1 MKKYV
6 SPKIEAVAL
15 LTADVITFSPVS
27 SSDGDSYNWSDY
39 AKNTASSADMGYEP
53 F

>member
-15 LTADVITFSPVS
+15 LTADIITFSLVS
-27 SSDGDSYNWSDY
+27 NSGGDSYNWADY
-39 AKNTASSADMGYEP
+39 AKKTTASADMGDE
-53 F
+53 FF